1 MAAPSRSPV
10 LPVPRG
16 LRVDT
21 FEAGGES
28 FAIIELP
35 GIPGQH
41 RLRLARAEREILDL
55 LLAGRSNAEIARQRG
70 RSVRT
75 VAHQVGTIFRRLG
88 VGSRLELFAL
98 CSRSGAGKEQK
109 Q

>member
-1 MAAPSRSPV
+1 MTAPSRSPV
-10 LPVPRG
+10 LPLPRE
-16 LRVDT
+16 LWVDT
-21 FEAGGES
+21 FEAGGET

-41 RLRLARAEREILDL
+41 RLSLTRAEREILDL

-75 VAHQVGTIFRRLG
+75 VAHQVGTIFGRLG

-98 CSRSGAGKEQK
+98 CSRSGAAKAEK
-109 Q
+109 R